1 MSEIRRVLGIETT
14 CDETAAAVVANGR
27 YIESNVVFSQMRLH
41 QRYGGVVPEVASRQ
55 HVVSIVP
62 VIQEALRQ
70 AGVDWP
76 EIHAI
81 AVAKGPG
88 LAGALL
94 VGVNVAKAI
103 AYARGLPLI
112 GVNHIEA
119 HIYANWLVKSPPP
132 RPGVPEP
139 RAPMFP
145 LLALV
150 VSGGHT
156 ELVLMRDHGD
166 YQLVGKTRDD
176 AAGEAF
182 DKVARILGLG
192 YPGGPAIQNAA
203 AAVEERRRRGTL
215 SAYQL
220 PRAWLRGTYDF
231 SFSGL
236 KTAVLRLVEGT
247 RPIVGAPVPTS
258 SHESSGSPALQRTQ
272 GAPASAEAR
281 PAMPGPER
289 IPAYVADIAAS
300 FQEAVVDVLVAK
312 TLRAAQEFGV
322 KQIALAGG
330 VSANKLLRQQ
340 MVEKSKV
347 PVIYPDPDL
356 CTDNAAMIA
365 SAGYFHW
372 QRGDV
377 AGLDLDVEPTLRL
390 VE

>member
-1 MSEIRRVLGIETT
+1 
-14 CDETAAAVVANGR
+14 A
-27 YIESNVVFSQMRLH
+27 
-41 QRYGGVVPEVASRQ
+41 
-55 HVVSIVP
+55 IVP
-62 VIQEALRQ
+62 VIQEALRE
-70 AGVDWP
+70 AGVSWP
-76 EIHAI
+76 EIDAV

-103 AYARGLPLI
+103 TYARGLPLI

-119 HIYANWLVKSPPP
+119 HIYANWLVKSRPPK
-132 RPGVPEP
+132 PGVPEP
-139 RAPMFP
+139 RTPMFP
-145 LLALV
+145 LLALI

-156 ELVLMRDHGD
+156 ELVLMRDHGE
-166 YQLVGKTRDD
+166 YQLIGKTRDD

-203 AAVEERRRRGTL
+203 SAVEDRRRRGTL

-247 RPIVGAPVPTS
+247 HPLLSQAVAVADSHDGA
-258 SHESSGSPALQRTQ
+258 PALQRAQ
-272 GAPASAEAR
+272 SLAEQRGRAGEPAAASGQAR
-281 PAMPGPER
+281 V
-289 IPAYVADIAAS
+289 PAYVADIAAS

-312 TLRAAQEFGV
+312 TLQAAQEFGV
-322 KQIALAGG
+322 RQIALAGG
-330 VSANKLLRQQ
+330 VSANRLLREQ
-340 MVEKSKV
+340 MAERSRV

-377 AGLDLDVEPTLRL
+377 AGLDLDIEPTLRL